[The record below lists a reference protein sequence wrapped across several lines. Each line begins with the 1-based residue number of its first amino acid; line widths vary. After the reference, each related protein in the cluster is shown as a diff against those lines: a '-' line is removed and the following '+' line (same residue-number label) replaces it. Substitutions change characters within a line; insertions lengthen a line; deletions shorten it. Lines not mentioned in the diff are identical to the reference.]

1 MAMTSTPAAAPV
13 EGGTKSAGILD
24 RKTAEAPTP
33 AMLFDRLADLLHEA
47 RQTDEAHQHSGDS
60 NRLLR
65 VAEWIASDAQNPE
78 WDHPIRNTAFDIA
91 ALIRAARLVP
101 GDEESVLRSA
111 LIQDA
116 GDVLSQIAGT
126 STKSLITPDARR
138 PALLVGEPEEARPR
152 SVYARAGSIC
162 LQAKALMS
170 LCMESVN
177 SDLFAAGK
185 TILDGAI
192 EAGEQAESDET
203 AEAGEDFSRALCY
216 SIAVIEAVAEAAAYR
231 SEAGPAAYG
240 IVTLLDTAKDMVDGA
255 ITAQMR
261 AAH

>member
-1 MAMTSTPAAAPV
+1 MEAVATAPV
-13 EGGTKSAGILD
+13 VASKTRKAGGQV
-24 RKTAEAPTP
+24 PTN
-33 AMLFDRLADLLHEA
+33 AMMFDRLADLLHQA
-47 RQTDEAHQHSGDS
+47 WQTDEAHQHSGDS

-78 WDHPIRNTAFDIA
+78 WPHGLKSTAFDIA

-126 STKSLITPDARR
+126 STTSLIKPDARR
-138 PALLVGEPEEARPR
+138 QAVLTHQPEPRPR
-152 SVYARAGSIC
+152 DAYARAVAIC
-162 LQAKALMS
+162 VQAKALMD
-170 LCMESVN
+170 LCVEAVN

-185 TILDGAI
+185 TIFGGAI
-192 EAGEQAESDET
+192 DAGEQAENDGTVED
-203 AEAGEDFSRALCY
+203 AEDFSRALCQ
-216 SIAVIEAVAEAAAYR
+216 SLAVLEATANTLDSATKADAECAV
-231 SEAGPAAYG
+231 YG
-240 IVTLLDTAKDMVDGA
+240 IVTLLQTAKDMVDEA

-261 AAH
+261 SAQ

>member
-1 MAMTSTPAAAPV
+1 MSEVSTRPRKGATTRKPTSVEASRPV
-13 EGGTKSAGILD
+13 ESGATN
-24 RKTAEAPTP
+24 
-33 AMLFDRLADLLHEA
+33 AMLFDRLADRLHEA
-47 RQTDEAHQHSGDS
+47 WQTDEAHQHSGDS

-65 VAEWIASDAQNPE
+65 VAEWIAADAQNPE
-78 WDHPIRNTAFDIA
+78 WGHPLRSTAFDIA

-116 GDVLSQIAGT
+116 GDVLSQIADT
-126 STKSLITPDARR
+126 STRSLITPDARR

-192 EAGEQAESDET
+192 EAGGQAENDET

-216 SIAVIEAVAEAAAYR
+216 SIAVIEAAAYR

-261 AAH
+261 GAA